1 MAAPACLLAHRDEP
15 VEWPG
20 YRTPHEQQVALG
32 VHLHHAEAELRK
44 TPRSHVAGHPLAFD
58 DAGRV
63 RAGRDRAGLAVPG
76 VAVSLGAAAEVMAVH
91 HALEPAALGHARDL
105 HTVAHGEDRHGHA
118 LARLGR
124 LALRGEHEAL
134 QHARRRLQTGLLH
147 VAGQGLGRALRLLD
161 AEAEL
166 GRQRDRPRD
175 LRARLLRG
183 AHDVGR
189 GLVDQGVVEGFE
201 TDADSASHK
210 GPRYFRIFV
219 TTPAPTVRPPSR
231 IANRSCSSIAIG
243 VISSIAIFVLSPG
256 ITISTPAGSSTL
268 PVTSV
273 VRK

>member
-166 GRQRDRPRD
+166 DLGARD
-175 LRARLLRG
+175 LHHRARTRFDDRDGHVRAL
-183 AHDVGR
+183 
-189 GLVDQGVVEGFE
+189 GVEHARHAE
-201 TDADSASHK
+201 LTADESGHRA
-210 GPRYFRIFV
+210 
-219 TTPAPTVRPPSR
+219 TVP
-231 IANRSCSSIAIG
+231 
-243 VISSIAIFVLSPG
+243 
-256 ITISTPAGSSTL
+256 
-268 PVTSV
+268 
-273 VRK
+273 